1 MKRSQIIKDLAS
13 SQCDL
18 YTSLKRTKVLLQL
31 IADEKILDWVNS
43 ELKGYSDE
51 DTLPEYR
58 LLKGDFFG
66 SYTIGTF
73 GRALKYSN
81 VSIPLGKM
89 PIDERNDFLSAGI
102 RQGISTLE
110 QMLKNDKVNFSKPIP
125 ADLYRKIESQYINNP
140 FFYIVS
146 GNVII
151 DKMDVINI
159 IPKVENKLLDILLL
173 LENEFG
179 NLDELDI
186 DLGSKSKDEI
196 EKIYQNLYVIVYNN
210 KSVNVGDNNKLKD
223 VEIASTILDAN
234 LSKT

>member
-89 PIDERNDFLSAGI
+89 PVDIRNDFLSAGV
-102 RQGISTLE
+102 RQGIPTLE

-125 ADLYRKIESQYINNP
+125 ADFYHVIESQYMDNP
-140 FFYIVS
+140 FFNIVS

-151 DKMDVINI
+151 NKMDVMNI
-159 IPKVENKLLDILLL
+159 IPEVENKLLDILLL

-186 DLGSKSKDEI
+186 DLGSKSEDEL
-196 EKIYQNLYVIVYNN
+196 EKIYHNLYVIVYNN